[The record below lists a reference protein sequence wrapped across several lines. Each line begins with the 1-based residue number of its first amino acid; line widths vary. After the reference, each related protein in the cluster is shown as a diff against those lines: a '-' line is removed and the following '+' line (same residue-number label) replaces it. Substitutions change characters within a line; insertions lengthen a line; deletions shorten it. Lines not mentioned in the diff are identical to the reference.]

1 MDISREKKLNDAFAS
16 PLLNYINNKVM
27 ELNVSQLGFKHMSN
41 DKEPILG
48 DNKGNFTHLK
58 TVNCY
63 NYCNST
69 YIIFSS
75 IYYKIMMVTEHK
87 IIKIL
92 TSFFLENH
100 AFFQNWSLPK
110 SICNIFGCQCHKD
123 GEK

>member
-1 MDISREKKLNDAFAS
+1 MDISRERKLNDAFAS

-58 TVNCY
+58 TLNCY

-92 TSFFLENH
+92 TSFSGKPCLFSKLVT
-100 AFFQNWSLPK
+100 PK
-110 SICNIFGCQCHKD
+110 VNL
-123 GEK
+123 